1 MTEANSPTKS
11 MQTTTQRRDKG
22 RQQYLEELVYNV
34 RVQVGDHVHT
44 PKTGSV
50 DLFQYVSPNPQVKT
64 NEPSN
69 RTVSMTDMVHGYT
82 CANNGNHFST
92 LFWDDV
98 KFCQY
103 SLQAITPDI
112 SISSKA
118 CRSFHRAMKRS
129 SINDIR

>member
-1 MTEANSPTKS
+1 

-98 KFCQY
+98 KF
-103 SLQAITPDI
+103 A
-112 SISSKA
+112 SILYK
-118 CRSFHRAMKRS
+118 RLHRTSAYLRKPVEAFTEQ
-129 SINDIR
+129 